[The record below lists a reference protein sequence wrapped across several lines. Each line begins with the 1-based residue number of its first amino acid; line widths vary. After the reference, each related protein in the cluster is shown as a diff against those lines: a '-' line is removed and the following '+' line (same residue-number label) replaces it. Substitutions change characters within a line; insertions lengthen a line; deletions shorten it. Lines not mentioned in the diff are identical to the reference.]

1 MVILVECSP
10 SSNRWRAGACGP
22 GGFLVFAELLSVVG
36 GLEMELLDK
45 EVLEAHEVR
54 RRRDSRDNLEE
65 REEEE
70 DAKLG

>member
-1 MVILVECSP
+1 M
-10 SSNRWRAGACGP
+10 
-22 GGFLVFAELLSVVG
+22 FAELLSVVG